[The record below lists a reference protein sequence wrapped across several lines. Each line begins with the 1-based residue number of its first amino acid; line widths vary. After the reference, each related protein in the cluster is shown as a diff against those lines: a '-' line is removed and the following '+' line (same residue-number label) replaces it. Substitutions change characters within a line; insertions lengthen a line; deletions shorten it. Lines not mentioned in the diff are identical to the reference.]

1 MIKERVCYAVVF
13 AVEAATAWFYYS
25 SIYAAKRN
33 RTSIYISFFL
43 GYLLLFLLSGHD
55 VPGLNLAMFFVVNLV
70 LLLFFYI

>member
-43 GYLLLFLLSGHD
+43 GYLLQRCTKGT
-55 VPGLNLAMFFVVNLV
+55 
-70 LLLFFYI
+70 